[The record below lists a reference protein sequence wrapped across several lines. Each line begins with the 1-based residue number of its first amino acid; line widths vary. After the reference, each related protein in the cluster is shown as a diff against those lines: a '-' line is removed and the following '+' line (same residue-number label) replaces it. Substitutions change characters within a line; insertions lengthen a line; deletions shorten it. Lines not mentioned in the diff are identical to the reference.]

1 MDIVQIVAIGV
12 SGAIFVIIIELIRRN
27 RLKERYSLIWL
38 AASVILII
46 FSIWRGLLHSI
57 ALAIGVYYP
66 PSFLFLVAIFFL
78 LLLLLHFSVI
88 LSSLSENNK
97 RLAQEIGILKERLGG
112 RESNDSRDTT
122 KDKQMP
128 PSGDDRKNTAG

>member
-1 MDIVQIVAIGV
+1 MDIVQIIAITV
-12 SGAIFVIIIELIRRN
+12 SGVIFVIIIELIRRN

-38 AASVILII
+38 AASVILIV

-66 PSFLFLVAIFFL
+66 PSFLFLLAIFFL

-97 RLAQEIGILKERLGG
+97 RLAQEIGILKEGL
-112 RESNDSRDTT
+112 SDTGHAEGL
-122 KDKQMP
+122 DKKE
-128 PSGDDRKNTAG
+128 GE

>member
-1 MDIVQIVAIGV
+1 MDIVQIIAIAV
-12 SGAIFVIIIELIRRN
+12 SGVIFVIIIELIRRN

-38 AASVILII
+38 AASVILIV

-57 ALAIGVYYP
+57 SLAIGVYYP

-88 LSSLSENNK
+88 LSSLSESNK
-97 RLAQEIGILKERLGG
+97 RLAQEIGILKERLSG
-112 RESNDSRDTT
+112 RGHAECL
-122 KDKQMP
+122 DK
-128 PSGDDRKNTAG
+128 KEEE